1 MIEPVEAEMAQ
12 PPVFTPAQ
20 ERAIQNEEVER
31 PGAVTQLT
39 STESDTHTLAEH
51 AALEA
56 KAKGKILVDF
66 EPGTREDPREWTNGR
81 KWFVTLACASLCL
94 TVALGSAMPTGDLH
108 SQQET
113 FHVAPVPIYLSI
125 SLFVLGFGVGPLMF
139 APLSELI
146 GRKPVYCISIFFYF
160 IFTLPSCLAKNLA
173 TMLAGRMIAGIAS
186 SAPMTNVGGSIAD
199 VWAVEKRGIPMAIFS
214 MTLFMGP
221 CLGPLF
227 GGWISLKTGSWRWI
241 YWVLFIL
248 VGVVSAFTFVM
259 PETYA
264 PIMLRRKA
272 ARLNKEHNT
281 DVYISKHDIDQVPFK
296 QQLKT
301 SLLRPFVLMFCEPII
316 LFMSFYLSFI
326 YSLLY
331 ALFFAFPIAFEQIR
345 GWNIGMTGVSFC
357 SIILGIGL
365 AMFAMPFQEILYA
378 RHTAREGPSP
388 EARLY
393 PMLVGA
399 IIMPCSLFV
408 FAFTSYKGIHW
419 IGPAVAGVMF
429 GFSMLVIYIS
439 ANSYIVDS
447 YSDYAAS
454 AVAAKTFMRSC
465 IGASV
470 PLWITQMYRAL
481 TFPYAGLLLACVG
494 VVIAP
499 IAYVFFFYGGAVR
512 RRSTRATKY

>member
-1 MIEPVEAEMAQ
+1 MIEPVEAEFAQ
-12 PPVFTPAQ
+12 PPIYNNAQ
-20 ERAIQNEEVER
+20 EEALQDEEIER
-31 PGAVTQLT
+31 PGVVAAR
-39 STESDTHTLAEH
+39 SRESDVHTLHEQ

-56 KAKGKILVDF
+56 KAKGRIIVDF
-66 EPGTREDPREWTNGR
+66 EPGSKEDPREWSKGR
-81 KWFVTLACASLCL
+81 KWFVTLSCAALCL

-108 SQQET
+108 SQAKT
-113 FHVAPVPIYLSI
+113 FHVANVPIYLSI
-125 SLFVLGFGVGPLMF
+125 SLFVLGFGVGPLLF

-199 VWAVEKRGIPMAIFS
+199 VWAVEARGIPMAIFS

-248 VGVVSAFTFVM
+248 CGVVSAFTFIM
-259 PETYA
+259 PESYA
-264 PIMLRRKA
+264 PILLRRKA
-272 ARLNKEHNT
+272 KRLNKEHNT
-281 DVYISKHDIDQVPFK
+281 DVYVSKHDVDQVPFNE
-296 QQLKT
+296 QIKT
-301 SLLRPFVLMFCEPII
+301 SLVRPFILMFCEPII

-331 ALFFAFPIAFEQIR
+331 ALFFAFPIAFEEIR

-357 SIILGIGL
+357 SIIIGIGI
-365 AMFAMPFQEILYA
+365 AMLVMPIQEKLYKK
-378 RHTAREGPSP
+378 HTEEKGPAP

-393 PMLVGA
+393 PMLLGA
-399 IIMPCSLFV
+399 IGMPISLFI
-408 FAFTSYKGIHW
+408 FAFTSYKGVHW
-419 IGPAVAGVMF
+419 IGPCVAGTMF
-429 GFSMLVIYIS
+429 GFNMLIIYIS

-447 YSDYAAS
+447 YSEYAAS
-454 AVAAKTFMRSC
+454 AVAAKTLMRSC
-465 IGASV
+465 AGASV
-470 PLWITQMYRAL
+470 PLWITQMYHSL
-481 TFPYAGLLLACVG
+481 GFQYAGLLLACVG
-494 VVIAP
+494 TVIGP
-499 IAYVFFFYGGAVR
+499 IAYVFFFYGGNIR